1 MRGIF
6 AQGDRAAACAV
17 YQKAI
22 EAAAERGTE
31 GEQTYI
37 YLTVQY
43 AHFLV
48 VVYKDVEGA
57 RSVYSAALDRL
68 PRSLTLWEG
77 AIHLEQVAGAPVSP
91 CKHGPWATTIYEQ
104 PQSRHIDWVLP

>member
-68 PRSLTLWEG
+68 PRSPHPLGGRNPPRADCWRPGKPMQAWSLG
-77 AIHLEQVAGAPVSP
+77 HHDI
-91 CKHGPWATTIYEQ
+91 
-104 PQSRHIDWVLP
+104 